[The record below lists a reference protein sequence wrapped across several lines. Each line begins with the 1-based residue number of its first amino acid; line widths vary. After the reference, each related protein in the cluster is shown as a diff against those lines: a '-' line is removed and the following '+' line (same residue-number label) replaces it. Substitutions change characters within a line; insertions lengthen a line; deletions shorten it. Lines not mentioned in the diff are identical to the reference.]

1 MREAYSAQLA
11 MVTGILVLFV
21 AGTFALI
28 QSPEVLES
36 PGITAVTVGQ
46 AVPHPIEGHENC
58 DSCHGR
64 KGIKAYPINHLG
76 WKKESCM
83 KCHRGVLHP

>member
-1 MREAYSAQLA
+1 MRQAYSTQLA
-11 MVTGILVLFV
+11 IVTGILILFI
-21 AGTFALI
+21 AGTFALV

-36 PGITAVTVGQ
+36 SGITAITVGQ

-64 KGIKAYPINHLG
+64 KGMRAYPINHLG
-76 WKKESCM
+76 WKNESCT
-83 KCHRGVLHP
+83 KCHR

>member
-1 MREAYSAQLA
+1 MRQAYSTQLA
-11 MVTGILVLFV
+11 WVTGFLVLFI
-21 AGTFALI
+21 AGAFALI

-36 PGITAVTVGQ
+36 PGIIAVTVGQ

-83 KCHRGVLHP
+83 KCHRGVLYP